1 MITASAPG
9 KVILFGEH
17 AVVYDKLGI
26 TCSFDKRC
34 QVSTSIF
41 NQDFI
46 SIKSENFNLNKS
58 MEKEDLFFFLNKI
71 NNLVEK
77 KQFKEINLIFQE
89 DRLSPSFFVVANILD
104 KYGFKGMEIK
114 VNSGIPKNLGSSSAV
129 FSALTLSILYSL
141 GMNPSKE
148 EISNFAYLGDI
159 IAHGGT
165 PSGIDNSIVT
175 YGSYLQYQ
183 KSKGIEILNIDF
195 KIPLLIVNSGEDVRT
210 GEMVSYIRNQKEQ
223 SPKVVDAVLDSL
235 DNLSKK
241 ALIGLRDQSL
251 HIIGEL
257 MNNYYQE
264 LRKLNISTK
273 KLDQIVE
280 IALNNNALGAKPTG
294 GWGGGC
300 CLVLMEKEED
310 LEKMA
315 TIFNKKGFYSFIGK
329 TGVEGVKIIQN
340 KQ

>member
-26 TCSFDKRC
+26 ACSFDKRC
-34 QVSTSIF
+34 QVKTSIL
-41 NQDFI
+41 NKDFV
-46 SIKSENFNLNKS
+46 SIKCENLHLNKS
-58 MEKEDLFFFLNKI
+58 MQKEDLFFFLSKLNDLI
-71 NNLVEK
+71 DK
-77 KQFKEINLIFQE
+77 KQFQEINQILKE
-89 DRLSPSFFVVANILD
+89 DNLAPSFFVVANILN
-104 KYGFKGMEIK
+104 KYGFKGLDVE
-114 VNSGIPKNLGSSSAV
+114 VNSNIPKNLGSSSAV
-129 FSALTLSILYSL
+129 FSALALSITHIL
-141 GMNPSKE
+141 GKDVSKNE
-148 EISNFAYLGDI
+148 TSNFAYLGDI

-175 YGSYLQYQ
+175 YGGYLQYQ
-183 KSKGIEILNIDF
+183 KSKGIEVLNIDF

-210 GEMVSYIRNQKEQ
+210 GEMVSYIRDQKEQ
-223 SPKVVDAVLDSL
+223 SPEMVNVILNFLD
-235 DNLSKK
+235 DLSRK
-241 ALIGLRDQSL
+241 ALIGLKDQNL

-257 MNNYYQE
+257 MNSYYQE

-273 KLDQIVE
+273 KLDRIIE

-310 LEKMA
+310 LEKMTA
-315 TIFNKKGFYSFIGK
+315 IFNKEGFHSFAGK
-329 TGVEGVKIIQN
+329 IGVEGVKII
-340 KQ
+340 